1 MKNIL
6 IKNPFLFGITF
17 LLIGLVGYQVLKSF
31 LFGLFFLTISF
42 FLFVV
47 AFFKGN

>member
-1 MKNIL
+1 VKNIL
-6 IKNPFLFGITF
+6 TKNPFLFGITF
-17 LLIGLVGYQVLKSF
+17 LLIGLIGYQELKSF